1 MNIVIW
7 LIVGGVLG
15 WLASILMKTN
25 DQQGIIL
32 NVIVG
37 ISGALV
43 AGYFIAPMIGTGTIN
58 NNDFSVSSLLV
69 SLVGAVILLAIVT
82 MFRHGRVR

>member
-1 MNIVIW
+1 
-7 LIVGGVLG
+7 
-15 WLASILMKTN
+15 MKTN

-37 ISGALV
+37 VTGALIG
-43 AGYFIAPMIGTGTIN
+43 GYFLTPMLGAGTIN

-69 SLVGAVILLAIVT
+69 SLVGAVILLALVT
-82 MFRHGRVR
+82 VARRSFAR